1 MLPSANARDPRRN
14 AQWTVKALVMVAGVL
29 ATVTVISIFFSGRA
43 TTDLQRS
50 RRRVDTLRADIQKLE
65 HENSRLRREIDSA
78 RQSTYAV
85 EKIAR
90 EDLGM
95 SRKGEVIYMLPTKR

>member
-1 MLPSANARDPRRN
+1 
-14 AQWTVKALVMVAGVL
+14 MVAGVL
-29 ATVTVISIFFSGRA
+29 ATVTIISIFFSGRA

-50 RRRVDTLRADIQKLE
+50 RHRVDALRADIQRVE
-65 HENSRLRREIDSA
+65 SENARLRREIESA
-78 RQSTYAV
+78 RQSTYSV

-95 SRKGEVIYMLPTKR
+95 SRKGEVIYMLPAKR